1 MDEPHTRGHLPNMDP
16 RGRSNRGM
24 DRSVDDVRDNNVM
37 SSRGLVMGS
46 NASFG
51 SAV

>member
-1 MDEPHTRGHLPNMDP
+1 MDEPHTRGYLPDMDP

-24 DRSVDDVRDNNVM
+24 DRSFDDVRDNNVM
-37 SSRGLVMGS
+37 SSRGPIMGS